1 VELLILLVVA
11 VGAFMAFVAGVA
23 LLVIY
28 LRASRAPAEPPYRAP
43 MADTVICP
51 RCGAGN
57 PPGATVC
64 GRCGAPLTVAP
75 LRPAMPPPAAP
86 APPPQPRVMPQ
97 AAPAY
102 APGAVSRPA
111 NMPRAWL
118 EGVSGALSGQRFWL
132 QKADTLVG
140 RSTVCDVQILDP
152 KVSRRHFMIR
162 FAQGAFFLQDQQSA
176 QGTWI
181 NGERVLAQRLH
192 NGDRIT
198 VGDSVLIFRVE
209 G

>member
-1 VELLILLVVA
+1 MELLILLVVA
-11 VGAFMAFVAGVA
+11 LGAFMAFAAGVA

-28 LRASRAPAEPPYRAP
+28 LRADRAPAGPASAHFPGGPP
-43 MADTVICP
+43 CP
-51 RCGAGN
+51 RCGTVN

-64 GRCGAPLTVAP
+64 VRCGAPLPARP
-75 LRPAMPPPAAP
+75 ARPAMPPAPPPAPVSQPRPTPPAAP
-86 APPPQPRVMPQ
+86 V
-97 AAPAY
+97 Y
-102 APGAVSRPA
+102 APGTVRPA
-111 NMPRAWL
+111 DMPRAWL
-118 EGVSGALSGQRFWL
+118 EGTAGAAGGQRFWL

-140 RSTVCDVQILDP
+140 RSTVCDVQIPDP

-198 VGDSVLIFRVE
+198 VGDTVLIFRVE

>member
-1 VELLILLVVA
+1 MELLILLVVA
-11 VGAFMAFVAGVA
+11 LGAFMAFAAGIA

-43 MADTVICP
+43 MTGTVICP

-57 PPGATVC
+57 LPGVTVC
-64 GRCGAPLTVAP
+64 GRCGASLTAAP
-75 LRPAMPPPAAP
+75 PRPAMPPPAAT

-102 APGAVSRPA
+102 SPGAVSRPA

-118 EGVSGALSGQRFWL
+118 EGVGGALGGQRFWL

-140 RSTVCDVQILDP
+140 RSTVCDVQIPDP

-162 FAQGAFFLQDQQSA
+162 FAQGAFFVQDQQSA

-198 VGDSVLIFRVE
+198 IGDTVLIFRVE